1 MVSCPV
7 AEPHW
12 EPLLVD
18 GPLADAA
25 RDAVRAIG
33 SALAARD
40 IPSGDAAGV
49 TLFWAY
55 AAGATDDP
63 ETDARYGA
71 AIDRLIGALGESGRG
86 PQLYGGLAG
95 DAWVL
100 AHVGSSGG
108 EELLARIDAGLVR
121 ILRERVWS
129 GDYDLIVGVVGLGIY
144 FLERLESEPGAPHAL
159 EGLAVCLQFFDD
171 TREDTPAGT
180 TWLTRPELLVPWQR
194 AIAPAG
200 IYNCGLAHG
209 VPGVIALL
217 GRLAEHGQPLA
228 RALLDDAQRWL
239 WTQRLPAG
247 SDAAGW
253 FPSMLV
259 AGRPADPA
267 RTAWCYGDPGIAV
280 ASWSA
285 ARRTGA
291 AEADARAL
299 ALAAAT
305 EADARTL
312 ALAAATR
319 DPAACGVRDAGLC
332 HGAAGLAHL
341 YNRCFQASGDPL
353 FRDAALL
360 WLSRTL
366 SMRSP
371 DHGIAGFAA
380 WTAAPR
386 TLLGDTVPEP
396 AWHPLD
402 GFLEG
407 VAGIGLAL
415 LAALGSLEPGW
426 DRLLACDLPPR
437 PAP

>member
-25 RDAVRAIG
+25 REAVRAIG
-33 SALAARD
+33 DALAGRD
-40 IPSGDAAGV
+40 IPTGDAAGV

-71 AIDRLIGALGESGRG
+71 AIDRLIGAIGESKRG

-108 EELLARIDAGLVR
+108 EELLARIDAGLVQ
-121 ILRERVWS
+121 ILRARAWS
-129 GDYDLIVGVVGLGIY
+129 GDYDLIVGVVGLGLY
-144 FLERLESEPGAPHAL
+144 FLERLESEPGARHAL
-159 EGLAVCLQFFDD
+159 EGLAVVLQFLDE
-171 TREDTPAGT
+171 TREDAPAGT

-200 IYNCGLAHG
+200 VYNCGLAHG
-209 VPGVIALL
+209 VPGVIAFL
-217 GRLAEHGQPLA
+217 GRLAEHGQPIA
-228 RALLDDAQRWL
+228 RGLLDGAQRWL
-239 WTQRLPAG
+239 WAQRLPAG
-247 SDAAGW
+247 TGADAAGW
-253 FPSMLV
+253 FPSMIA
-259 AGRPADPA
+259 AGRPAEPA

-285 ARRTGA
+285 ARRAGT
-291 AEADARAL
+291 AEADAL
-299 ALAAAT
+299 ALA
-305 EADARTL
+305 R
-312 ALAAATR
+312 AAATR
-319 DPAACGVRDAGLC
+319 DPAACGVRDAALC

-341 YNRCFQASGDPL
+341 YNRCFQASGDPV
-353 FRDAALL
+353 FRDAALD
-360 WLSRTL
+360 WLGRTL
-366 SMRSP
+366 AMREP
-371 DHGIAGFAA
+371 GRGVGGFSA

-386 TLLGDTVPEP
+386 ALLGDAVPE
-396 AWHPLD
+396 AGWHPLD

-407 VAGIGLAL
+407 AAGIGLAL